1 MPYRVFLGQTLQPS
15 QRGSLSS
22 GHESV
27 LVPGAPFQCLFTVF
41 ALHHPTHSSEGVLDL
56 PSPRVVPRRS
66 DILKAEIS
74 GTTPYLSSA
83 FLSAHALTSSCS
95 AKPGLLPLRPVCHL
109 PPGVIC
115 FPVKPICYGH
125 SLPVTKA
132 ALLVFSLPTP
142 LLDQANQRSALVPL
156 PDGWARPENCS
167 QTRHVGRRAKPRAH
181 PG

>member
-1 MPYRVFLGQTLQPS
+1 MPYRSFSDKPFS
-15 QRGSLSS
+15 HPRGAS
-22 GHESV
+22 HESV

-41 ALHHPTHSSEGVLDL
+41 ALHHPTHSSGRILDL
-56 PSPRVVPRRS
+56 PSPRAVPHLS
-66 DILKAEIS
+66 DILKPEVS
-74 GTTPYLSSA
+74 GTTPYLSSSL
-83 FLSAHALTSSCS
+83 LSAHSLTSSCS
-95 AKPGLLPLRPVCHL
+95 PKPGHLPLLPVFHL

-125 SLPVTKA
+125 CLPATKA

-167 QTRHVGRRAKPRAH
+167 QTLHVGRGTKPRAH
-181 PG
+181 RG